1 MDKKKEI
8 LCVAV
13 ASIGALL
20 LISTQVGE
28 LSAMFDEIKAP
39 LERFIPKAQVKS
51 LPMPVAAS
59 GEMVVK
65 LERTGVMRD
74 GSNRI
79 TFGWFNE
86 PHFDNRREKLSKGV
100 LKVGAEEAEIYIP
113 QNGPYPLTT
122 DDKEYGNSSMR
133 VSVDFDKNGELP
145 QHETWF
151 SSHPVRIGDQMFKVK
166 SVDPGGTWMVF
177 SKSNVPLSG
186 LVIGRKCPDFEL
198 WTTQGMKVTLADY
211 KGKFLLL
218 DVWSMT

>member
-8 LCVAV
+8 LCIAA
-13 ASIGALL
+13 ASVGALL
-20 LISTQVGE
+20 LLSTQVGE
-28 LSAMFDEIKAP
+28 LSAIFDEIKAP
-39 LERFIPKAQVKS
+39 VEDLLPKAQAKS
-51 LPMPVAAS
+51 LPVPQSAD
-59 GEMVVK
+59 GDLVVK
-65 LERTGVMRD
+65 LERSNLMRD
-74 GSNRI
+74 GSNKI

-113 QNGPYPLTT
+113 QNGPYSLTT
-122 DDKEYGNSSMR
+122 DEKEYGNSSMR

-145 QHETWF
+145 EHETWF

-166 SVDPGGTWMVF
+166 SVDPGGAWMVL
-177 SKSNVPLSG
+177 SKANVPLSG

-198 WTTQGMKVTLADY
+198 WTTQGKKVTLADY
-211 KGKFLLL
+211 RGKFLLL